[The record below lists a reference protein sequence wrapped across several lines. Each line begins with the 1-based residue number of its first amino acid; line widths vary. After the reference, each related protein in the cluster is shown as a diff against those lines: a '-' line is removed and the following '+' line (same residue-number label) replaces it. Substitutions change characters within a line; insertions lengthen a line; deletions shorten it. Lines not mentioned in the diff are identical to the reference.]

1 MFAVGTNLASV
12 TAFAVVLLVLGTAL
26 ELLAL
31 GFARRDL
38 RDAHAEE
45 EARQAALPTTMA
57 AGKHTVSAWITD
69 ATRTRTAGDGCS
81 WADSCCNS
89 PGTSPRWRR
98 CPEHARL

>member
-12 TAFAVVLLVLGTAL
+12 SAFAVVLLVLGTAL

-31 GFARRDL
+31 EFARRDL

-45 EARQAALPTTMA
+45 DARQAALPTTMA

-69 ATRTRTAGDGCS
+69 ATRTRTAGVWLFMGGLVLHS
-81 WADSCCNS
+81 
-89 PGTSPRWRR
+89 TSPRWRR